1 MVIEFTSSNFENYSN
16 NNDKLVVIDF
26 WAEWCGPCRLIAPII
41 HELADEYKDS
51 VIFGK
56 VDVDQENDLA
66 IKFGIRNIPT
76 VIFMKNGQILDKIVG
91 AVPKAKF
98 VEKINALK

>member
-1 MVIEFTSSNFENYSN
+1 
-16 NNDKLVVIDF
+16 L
-26 WAEWCGPCRLIAPII
+26 AE
-41 HELADEYKDS
+41 EYKD

-66 IKFGIRNIPT
+66 VKFGIRNIPT
-76 VIFMKNGQILDKIVG
+76 VIFMKNGQVVDKIVG